1 RQQTKLRC
9 DLAHE
14 SLLGRAV
21 WEVNLKAELEIMTLH
36 EKLDVLR
43 ERQWAELVALSDTA
57 DKSA

>member
-1 RQQTKLRC
+1 
-9 DLAHE
+9 
-14 SLLGRAV
+14 
-21 WEVNLKAELEIMTLH
+21 MTLH